1 MSQYSEVVKK
11 LPSAADEA
19 DRMPCRWCKTPT
31 LRATL
36 NQYGARCLS
45 CCEDFCALGAKGGV
59 DGHSQG
65 APDTEQQAA
74 MRRRVRSAL
83 DRAKDGQ
90 AVPLHEITS
99 ALQASGDLLPMR
111 RIPLPGAEEPAWV
124 REEIGR

>member
-45 CCEDFCALGAKGGV
+45 CFEDFCALGAKGGV
-59 DGHSQG
+59 DGFEQS
-65 APDTEQQAA
+65 APDTEQQGD
-74 MRRRVRSAL
+74 MRRRLKNPL

-90 AVPLHEITS
+90 AVPLRDLTA
-99 ALQASGDLLPMR
+99 ALHASGDLPMR
-111 RIPLPGAEEPAWV
+111 RIPLPSEEPAWV